1 MKKSSTFTIEDDSSL
16 ISWMNK
22 SDLNSMILIFDVHL
36 YWSGEC
42 EILTPCFDQMYIQ
55 YENAEERFVCLSLE
69 GPKFAETFSSLVT
82 LSDSCLTTL
91 EYIIGG
97 GGKNES
103 NGASSSSDNK
113 TSTDIK
119 ERMKYLLQKKGKGC
133 APLFL
138 AVKDRKVLTIV
149 QGANYPALNNI
160 VKEHI
165 PPVSDDDEKVE
176 EPTD

>member
-91 EYIIGG
+91 EDIIGG

-113 TSTDIK
+113 TS
-119 ERMKYLLQKKGKGC
+119 
-133 APLFL
+133 APLTH
-138 AVKDRKVLTIV
+138 AVCAMGKSSKLCAYALWT
-149 QGANYPALNNI
+149 AHAKKTSPAL
-160 VKEHI
+160 VKE
-165 PPVSDDDEKVE
+165 
-176 EPTD
+176 